1 MLATQ
6 RSLKSAEE
14 KTYFLT
20 NSRYLIPAIVLTVL
34 IMLSYFA
41 TLGTPQRIGGV
52 FISFWLTL
60 WTIGVS
66 ALFLSVFAAWHDVSR
81 HGSASLIGAG
91 KALFYTLF
99 AIPFLGGEILGFLF
113 LTKVT
118 SLSFCIFL
126 VASGI
131 LHGVF
136 VHLMK
141 APTFAGRRLMDQV
154 EGFKMFLG
162 SVDGDRLN
170 RAAPPQQ
177 TAEVFEKFLPY
188 ALAMDV
194 EQDWANKFSGVLSA
208 AGTAPGSSGSAYT
221 PSFYS
226 GSSWSSFSGA
236 GFASS
241 FGSSLTSAISSS
253 SAAPGSGSGGGGGGS
268 GGGGGGGGGGGW

>member
-1 MLATQ
+1 
-6 RSLKSAEE
+6 
-14 KTYFLT
+14 
-20 NSRYLIPAIVLTVL
+20 
-34 IMLSYFA
+34 
-41 TLGTPQRIGGV
+41 
-52 FISFWLTL
+52 
-60 WTIGVS
+60 
-66 ALFLSVFAAWHDVSR
+66 
-81 HGSASLIGAG
+81 
-91 KALFYTLF
+91 

-253 SAAPGSGSGGGGGGS
+253 SAAPGSGSGGGGGGGGS